1 MEYLFDFGDM
11 WRFDV
16 NLEGIDPADAR
27 IKEPKLLE
35 KHGRSPPQYPNLDE
49 DEW

>member
-1 MEYLFDFGDM
+1 MEYLFDFGDQ

-16 NLEGIDPADAR
+16 RLEKIDPPDAR
-27 IKEPKLLE
+27 IKKPGILE
-35 KHGRSPPQYPNLDE
+35 KRGEAPPQYLNLDE